1 MDERR
6 RSFVGTPNY
15 IAPEVIVK
23 HDERVSEEGH
33 SFEVDMWSL
42 GVCMFAMLTGCFP
55 FKGEDKDK
63 TFIKILKI

>member
-1 MDERR
+1 MGERR
-6 RSFVGTPNY
+6 RSIVGTPNY

-42 GVCMFAMLTGCFP
+42 GVCMFAMLTGKPP
-55 FKGEDKDK
+55 FV
-63 TFIKILKI
+63 